1 MPALPVA
8 PRIPYD
14 RAELGAVVVAYDSD
28 GANLVEVAA
37 ADVKKMVDESDDS
50 YMTPISTRGG
60 WVAVVLPPF
69 DLAGFINIR
78 ADMNLNRTAQYSTDT
93 TTGADGTWTN
103 IPNHVTP
110 GVSVKLGYRNDITIP
125 ASVVENVVAVRCGTT
140 TEHSAAR
147 NDHRVLHVYG
157 YLKGDDRLE
166 LWHPTLDQRL
176 DGDHFDLGNYARGG
190 SAVDVDFRVKNLSG
204 TKQANTVSL
213 EQYVNTDTGAAPTVL
228 SWHELSYDGGAFG
241 AGPLSLGN
249 LAAGAISAVCTL
261 RRTPPSDAELGF
273 WTGHLFADADSWS

>member
-1 MPALPVA
+1 MPALPIA

-14 RAELGAVVVAYDSD
+14 RPELDAAVVAYDGGGD
-28 GANLVEVAA
+28 NLTEAAAANIENLVGENATFYQPPFAA
-37 ADVKKMVDESDDS
+37 H
-50 YMTPISTRGG
+50 GG

-69 DLAGFINIR
+69 DLAGFIGIR
-78 ADMNLNRTAQYSTDT
+78 EEPGGNRTAQYSTDT
-93 TTGADGTWTN
+93 TNGVDGTWAN
-103 IPNHVTP
+103 IPNYVTP
-110 GVSVKLGYRNDITIP
+110 GSSAKPGYRDDVTIP
-125 ASVVENVVAVRCGTT
+125 ASVVENVVAVRFGTT
-140 TEHSAAR
+140 SLATTR
-147 NDHRVLHVYG
+147 NRYRLLHVYG
-157 YLKGDDRLE
+157 YLRGDDRLE

-228 SWHELSYDGGAFG
+228 SWHELSHDGGAFG
-241 AGPLSLGN
+241 AGPLSLGS
-249 LAAGAISAVCTL
+249 LAAGAISEVCTL
-261 RRTPPSDAELGF
+261 RRTPPSDAALGF

>member
-14 RAELGAVVVAYDSD
+14 RAELGAAVVAYN
-28 GANLVEVAA
+28 GGGGNLVELAA
-37 ADVKKMVDESDDS
+37 ADVEKLVGENETTYMPPSDA
-50 YMTPISTRGG
+50 YAG
-60 WVAVVLPPF
+60 WVALVLPPF
-69 DLAGFINIR
+69 DLAGFIGNR
-78 ADMNLNRTAQYSTDT
+78 DSMLSDRTAQYSTDT
-93 TTGADGTWTN
+93 INGADGTWTN
-103 IPNHVTP
+103 IPNYVTP
-110 GVSVKLGYRNDITIP
+110 GSSANTVYRNDVTIP
-125 ASVVENVVAVRCGTT
+125 ASVVENVVGVRFGTT
-140 TEHSAAR
+140 STVSNR
-147 NDHRVLHVYG
+147 NVYKMLHVYG

-213 EQYVNTDTGAAPTVL
+213 EQYVNTDTGEAPTVL

-261 RRTPPSDAELGF
+261 RRQPPSDAPLGF